1 MHGKQILV
9 ILTLY
14 TFSIKYHYVFKSLV
28 GIDFNL
34 RVSQGISVVVQ
45 FTFILD

>member
-1 MHGKQILV
+1 MHGKQILKYFNQILV

-28 GIDFNL
+28 G
-34 RVSQGISVVVQ
+34 RH
-45 FTFILD
+45 